1 MKKFDRLP
9 PEQRKE
15 EIRAAAL
22 AVFLEKGFAAATM
35 ENIVERVSLSKGGV
49 YRLYPSTAAILSDL
63 MLDGMRLRNSYYA
76 TRVEETAAAGRAL
89 TLPVLVEMIGDS
101 LLLYPDY
108 SAIYVEFLLEKRR
121 NPELEAVYQ
130 QVCAAGMEETAALI
144 HRCGAESL
152 LSADP
157 EMLARL
163 TDLMNAAVLSL
174 HVLHLEQTFTAH
186 RAELNGAIVRLLT
199 HQT

>member
-1 MKKFDRLP
+1 M
-9 PEQRKE
+9 
-15 EIRAAAL
+15 AA
-22 AVFLEKGFAAATM
+22 
-35 ENIVERVSLSKGGV
+35 VE
-49 YRLYPSTAAILSDL
+49 
-63 MLDGMRLRNSYYA
+63 GMRLRNDYYA
-76 TRVEETAAAGRAL
+76 ARVEENAAAGRAL